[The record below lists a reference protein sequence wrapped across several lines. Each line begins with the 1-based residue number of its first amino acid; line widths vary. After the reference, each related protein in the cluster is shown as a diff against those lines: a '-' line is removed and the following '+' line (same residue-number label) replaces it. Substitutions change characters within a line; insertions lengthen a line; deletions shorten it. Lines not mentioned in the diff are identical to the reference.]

1 VSNNI
6 SPGTSELNTIF
17 QNTIKSTYIDGMY
30 CKFPIYTSGNNLYSW
45 TLRIPVYNS
54 YSSASSL
61 VLKSLDSSGSYNV
74 DLFNS
79 SYPSINANS
88 VYMLVLTIAQTSTT
102 GQVTVTTTTGAS
114 NLVYLDTSSAS
125 YLSLYFYFGN
135 SNSDLV
141 LSYFIITLSKVF

>member
-1 VSNNI
+1 MSNNI